1 MITKGLTVGQTLL
14 IPVSFGHIVSD
25 KARRTTTGA
34 VEAEFI
40 SYHDTDKQ
48 YARVLYCGEVFVV
61 SVGQIL
67 N

>member
-25 KARRTTTGA
+25 KARRMTTGA

-48 YARVLYCGEVFVV
+48 YARVRYCGETFVV